1 MYKCN
6 NTKEFMEDLPPE
18 VKKFIRQSARL
29 LDSSQLEKQN
39 LVNQG
44 KADQNIGT
52 AKKTQRIAKKTK
64 KEAARKALAKRL
76 REMVPNT
83 DIDSS
88 KKAAGTI
95 PVIELQLEWHR
106 AFDSNV
112 PNKSTLSNKV
122 LKLEALISAVEH
134 LNSGQVV
141 RPTSPII
148 ESPEDDLMDVDNV
161 DTEEEMEDE
170 DTDMDY

>member
-1 MYKCN
+1 
-6 NTKEFMEDLPPE
+6 MEDLPPE

-83 DIDSS
+83 DIDSL
-88 KKAAGTI
+88 KKPQAQFLTTGVAQSI
-95 PVIELQLEWHR
+95 
-106 AFDSNV
+106 
-112 PNKSTLSNKV
+112 
-122 LKLEALISAVEH
+122 
-134 LNSGQVV
+134 
-141 RPTSPII
+141 
-148 ESPEDDLMDVDNV
+148 
-161 DTEEEMEDE
+161 
-170 DTDMDY
+170 